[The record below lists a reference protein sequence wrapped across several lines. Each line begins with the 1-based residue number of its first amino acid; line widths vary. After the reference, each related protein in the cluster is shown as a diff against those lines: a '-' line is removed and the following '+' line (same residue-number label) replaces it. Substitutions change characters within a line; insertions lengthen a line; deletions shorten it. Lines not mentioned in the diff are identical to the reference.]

1 MIIAFILKC
10 LDFLIFGN
18 RYKIC
23 VAAILY
29 LEDFRTFFKKY
40 ETIDFRTFED
50 LENKIYTDFLKI
62 FRYLHN
68 N

>member
-23 VAAILY
+23 VVAILY
-29 LEDFRTFFKKY
+29 LEDFRTFLKKY
-40 ETIDFRTFED
+40 ENLYFHTFED
-50 LENKIYTDFLKI
+50 LENKIILYI
-62 FRYLHN
+62 FIF
-68 N
+68 

>member
-23 VAAILY
+23 VVAILY
-29 LEDFRTFFKKY
+29 LEDFRTFLKS
-40 ETIDFRTFED
+40 T
-50 LENKIYTDFLKI
+50 KIYTFILLKI
-62 FRYLHN
+62 
-68 N
+68 